1 MINGFA
7 INGAALNAAAHP
19 IYPPLSTGIYPGVK
33 SYRCVLTGAADGLP
47 DAVLPIAS
55 LTVRHRVDTD
65 SYYSI
70 AIPSVLY
77 SEAIAAR
84 SNGQIVVSMT
94 IGTVTEELFRGS
106 LGTVQTSVGPKSQS
120 ITISGNA
127 SRAAHTLAT
136 YDITNALYTYS
147 TSDGEQRLRIPPR
160 AAIRPGDTVR
170 YGAVYFEVGL
180 VTLAASPKDTTM
192 ELAIA

>member
-1 MINGFA
+1 MINGGPL
-7 INGAALNAAAHP
+7 NGAALNSAVHP
-19 IYPPLSTGIYPGVK
+19 QTADAIASGVI
-33 SYRCVLTGAADGLP
+33 SYQCLLTGAADGLG
-47 DAVLPIAS
+47 DLKLPISS
-55 LTVRHRVDTD
+55 LTVRHRVDTA

-70 AIPSVLY
+70 VIPSVLY
-77 SEAIAAR
+77 SEDIAAR

-94 IGTVTEELFRGS
+94 IGTVIEELFKGS

-120 ITISGNA
+120 ISVSGNA
-127 SRAAHTLAT
+127 SRAAHTLTT
-136 YDITNALYTYS
+136 YEITNALYTYS

-180 VTLAASPKDTTM
+180 VTLTASPKDTTM
-192 ELAIA
+192 ELAIT